1 MAETEETEGK
11 TETAPSRTPSLAA
24 FAGVIIGLTAL
35 GAGSGYFMG
44 MQFPSSSASPSLESK
59 ADVPERKSTEQN
71 SDKNANLITLTPI
84 IANLA
89 DPSTA
94 WVRIEAT
101 VVSSEAASADTK
113 IEATKV
119 SEDIVALMKTMS
131 LSDIQG
137 PRGFQNL
144 REDLNDRI
152 RTRSDGKFRDL
163 IIHGFVVE

>member
-1 MAETEETEGK
+1 MAENEETEETTQPASG
-11 TETAPSRTPSLAA
+11 RGQSLAA
-24 FAGVIIGLTAL
+24 VAGVMLGLTAL
-35 GAGSGYFMG
+35 GAGSGYFVG
-44 MQFPSSSASPSLESK
+44 MQFPASQGAHAPAGAAAAE
-59 ADVPERKSTEQN
+59 KSTDQK
-71 SDKNANLITLTPI
+71 SDKIANLLTLTPI

-94 WVRIEAT
+94 WVRIEAS
-101 VVSSEAASADTK
+101 VVSDVADSADMK

-119 SEDIVALMKTMS
+119 SEDIVALIKTMS

-144 REDLNDRI
+144 REDLNDRV
-152 RTRSDGKFRDL
+152 RTRSDGKFSDL